1 MGAAIMM
8 KYYGKSLCQSPHS
21 QESYVLA
28 TIRYLHSINEET
40 EAWRIEE
47 TFPMSPGQLGE
58 EQASAFILNHRAM
71 LFYHFFIQP
80 LRMSLVE
87 PSYSSEQ
94 VGHET
99 GSLI

>member
-21 QESYVLA
+21 QESYILG

-47 TFPMSPGQLGE
+47 TFPRSPGQLGE
-58 EQASAFILNHRAM
+58 EQVSAFIS
-71 LFYHFFIQP
+71 FE
-80 LRMSLVE
+80 S
-87 PSYSSEQ
+87 
-94 VGHET
+94 
-99 GSLI
+99 